1 MAKTIMTVDEA
12 IHTMRERSNVTQRRV
27 AELTGIPE
35 STLSRKLNMYDDGAE
50 LHVRELTPVMR
61 AFRDMTPLH
70 VLCRSNGG
78 MFVRAPRGRSE
89 FEEDL
94 GDFQENFSRLFKV
107 LYDFAQAPSAEGI
120 KAVDEECVEH
130 MNRTANIRAGARSR
144 ASAQFEIDFTDQ
156 EA

>member
-12 IHTMRERSNVTQRRV
+12 IHTMRERSKVTQRMV
-27 AELTGIPE
+27 SDLTGIPE

-78 MFVRAPRGRSE
+78 MFVKAPRGRAE

-94 GDFQENFSRLFKV
+94 GDFQENFSRLFKA
-107 LYDFAQAPSAEGI
+107 LYEFAQAPSAEGI
-120 KAVDEECVEH
+120 RVVDTACVNH
-130 MNRTANIRAGARSR
+130 MNRTADLRAGVHSR
-144 ASAQFEIDFTDQ
+144 AAAQFELDFTDQ